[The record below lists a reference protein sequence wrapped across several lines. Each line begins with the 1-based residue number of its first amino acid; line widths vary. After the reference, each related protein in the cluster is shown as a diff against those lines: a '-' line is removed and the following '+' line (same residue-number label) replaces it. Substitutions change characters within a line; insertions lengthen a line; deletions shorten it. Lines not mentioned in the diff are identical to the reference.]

1 MPSVSLRRLA
11 VLSFVL
17 LWPAARLCAQDAPT
31 PDAPPPPSK
40 AAAAA
45 PEPMGPDAP
54 TLKVNVNLVNVYFSA
69 RDKTG
74 FITSLRKDDCQVA
87 EDHNPQIIKR
97 LTQEKNLPLTIG
109 ILLDTSG
116 SQTNVLPLEQDSGAR
131 FLREVLTPKDEAFLI
146 SFDVNV
152 DLLSDFTDS
161 PRELARAINK
171 ATINSASSSAGV
183 PGIGGGPFP
192 TSNPRG
198 TLLYDAVY
206 LAAHDK
212 LQSQTGRKIMIILT
226 DGQDEGSQLKI
237 KDAIEAAQKANVIV
251 YPILIADREQYFAA
265 GEIYMGSSVM
275 QQLADQTGGRVINVG
290 NSGRKLED
298 AFDQIQDEL
307 RTQYLLSYTP
317 TNKNADGTFRKIQ
330 LDCGKG
336 LKVQA
341 RKGYYAVPGN
351 SEGASSTE

>member
-1 MPSVSLRRLA
+1 
-11 VLSFVL
+11 
-17 LWPAARLCAQDAPT
+17 
-31 PDAPPPPSK
+31 
-40 AAAAA
+40 
-45 PEPMGPDAP
+45 MGPDAP

-69 RDKTG
+69 RDKSG
-74 FITSLRKDDCQVA
+74 FITSLRKDDCQIA
-87 EDHNPQIIKR
+87 EDHNAQVIKR

-116 SQTNVLPLEQDSGAR
+116 SQTNVLPLEKDSGSR

-152 DLLSDFTDS
+152 DLLSDFTNS
-161 PRELARAINK
+161 PREIARAMNAASIN
-171 ATINSASSSAGV
+171 TASSSAGI
-183 PGIGGGPFP
+183 PGIGGGPLP

-212 LQSQTGRKIMIILT
+212 LQSQSGRKIMVLLT
-226 DGQDEGSQLKI
+226 DGGDQGSQETLKS
-237 KDAIEAAQKANVIV
+237 AAEAAQKANVIIYV
-251 YPILIADREQYFAA
+251 ILIADRGFYGGFYSGDSQ
-265 GEIYMGSSVM
+265 MR
-275 QQLADQTGGRVINVG
+275 QLAEQTGGRVIDVG
-290 NSGRKLED
+290 NSGRRLED

-317 TNKNADGTFRKIQ
+317 TNRNADGTYRKIE
-330 LDCGKG
+330 LECGKG

-341 RKGYYAVPGN
+341 RKGYYAVPGGESGN
-351 SEGASSTE
+351 IE

>member
-1 MPSVSLRRLA
+1 LSVAPFGCTPRPASSDVRPARVVAPLCDHRGAYAARSMSPNGTAWASNRCMPFVSLRRLA

-17 LWPAARLCAQDAPT
+17 LWPAARLCAQDAPSV
-31 PDAPPPPSK
+31 DAPPPPSK
-40 AAAAA
+40 APAAA

-54 TLKVNVNLVNVYFSA
+54 TLKVNVNLVNVYFSV

-74 FITSLRKDDCQVA
+74 FVTSLRKDDCQVA
-87 EDHNPQIIKR
+87 EDHNPQVIKR

-116 SQTNVLPLEQDSGAR
+116 SQTNVLPLEQDSGSR

-171 ATINSASSSAGV
+171 ATINTASSSAGV

-198 TLLYDAVY
+198 TLLYDAIY

-212 LQSQTGRKIMIILT
+212 RQAMIRPMIVVILT

-251 YPILIADREQYFAA
+251 YPILIADTQQYFMA
-265 GEIYMGSSVM
+265 GEMYIGSSAM
-275 QQLADQTGGRVINVG
+275 GQLAEQTGGRVINVG
-290 NSGRKLED
+290 NNGRKLED
-298 AFDQIQDEL
+298 AFDQ
-307 RTQYLLSYTP
+307 
-317 TNKNADGTFRKIQ
+317 
-330 LDCGKG
+330 
-336 LKVQA
+336 
-341 RKGYYAVPGN
+341 
-351 SEGASSTE
+351 